1 MNRQHLQRFLPLTLI
16 ALLALLVRFLTIPTV
31 FGTSPLR
38 FLGGDPYYHMR
49 LISYCAENF
58 PQFLSTDSYVNY
70 PIGYTIGWP
79 PLFDQIVAGCA
90 VILGFG
96 SPSQGLVEVVG
107 ALFPAL
113 VGVCTVVVVYALT
126 KLVFNRE
133 GVALA
138 AAGLLALLPAHITF
152 SQVGFIDHHVWEI
165 FILSLILLAVVI
177 GLKNPRRCLESG
189 AACGVLFAVAVY
201 SFPSAPIVIGTVA
214 LLFVL
219 LFLFCQG
226 TGKDTTGLFL
236 VSGGGFLLSGLLT
249 LCGNAV
255 FFDISSFARKLS
267 MFQPALLFTLF
278 GVMMVLFVFARLVG
292 SRPWYFYSG
301 PVVAMGL
308 VGYLF
313 QDMIP
318 GISSVVHEGLS
329 YLSGGG
335 SLTVIMEA
343 ESFFIGRTEGFELSM
358 MYTYFGF
365 VLLFALA
372 GLGVYLYRVRS
383 GADETAVLLGGL
395 LIAGCILA
403 GFQSRFVTFLGIP
416 AAIWAGYLLVISL
429 EQTGVWE
436 VLCERLNHIFKGD
449 GVFSVK
455 GDADTKKEQKKS
467 ISKSRSKKSR
477 PSTASSS
484 SPRSSLSA
492 VSVLAACVICVLVI
506 GPVAVEAFSGVSTG
520 GTPDDDW
527 WGAYLFLKTETPVTS
542 YYDNPVENP
551 EYGVLSFWDKG
562 NQVLYVS
569 ERPVVTNNFQV
580 GIYDCY
586 DFYLSDD
593 VNTSLAILDKRKV
606 NYVITESGMVGY
618 STMYHYL
625 TTRVNDPA
633 LKGMSLAEAPQ
644 ERLKDALIDSTYFKL
659 HYLDGEGLP
668 QFTLVYA
675 SDSIVDRENEVK
687 VYRYDG

>member
-1 MNRQHLQRFLPLTLI
+1 MNRQHLQRFIPLTLI
-16 ALLALLVRFLTIPTV
+16 ALLALLVRLLTIPTV

-90 VILGFG
+90 VVLGFG
-96 SPSQGLVEVVG
+96 SPSQGLVELVG
-107 ALFPAL
+107 ALFPAI
-113 VGVCTVVVVYALT
+113 VGVCTVVVVYVLT

-165 FILSLILLAVVI
+165 FILSLILLAVVV
-177 GLKNPRRCLESG
+177 GLKHPRRCLEAG

-255 FFDISSFARKLS
+255 FFEISSFARKLS
-267 MFQPALLFTLF
+267 LFQPAFLFALF
-278 GVMMVLFVFARLVG
+278 GVMVILFVFARLVG
-292 SRPWYFYSG
+292 SRPWYFYFG
-301 PVVAMGL
+301 PVVVLGL
-308 VGYLF
+308 LSYLF

-318 GISSVVHEGLS
+318 GIPSVVRQGFS

-335 SLTVIMEA
+335 SLSVIMEA

-372 GLGVYLYRVRS
+372 GLVVYLYRARS
-383 GADETAVLLGGL
+383 GADETAILLGGL

-416 AAIWAGYLLVISL
+416 AAIWAGYLLVVCL
-429 EQTGVWE
+429 EWTGVWQ
-436 VLCERLNHIFKGD
+436 VVCERLKRMCNGD
-449 GVFSVK
+449 LGA
-455 GDADTKKEQKKS
+455 ADNTHDQGRKS
-467 ISKSRSKKSR
+467 PSSKSRSKKSR
-477 PSTASSS
+477 NTMASPSS
-484 SPRSSLSA
+484 RSSLSA

-506 GPVAVEAFSGVSTG
+506 GPVAVNAFSGVSTG

-527 WGAYLFLKTETPVTS
+527 WGAYLFLKSETPVTS

-551 EYGVLSFWDKG
+551 EYSVLSFWDKG
-562 NQVLYVS
+562 NQVLYVG

-580 GIYDCY
+580 GISDCY
-586 DFYLSDD
+586 KFYLSDD
-593 VNTSLAILDKRKV
+593 VNASLAVLDKRKV
-606 NYVITESGMVGY
+606 TYVITESGMVGY

-625 TTRVNDPA
+625 TTLVNDPA
-633 LKGMSLAEAPQ
+633 LKGMTLADVPQ
-644 ERLKDALIDSTYFKL
+644 ERLKDALMDSTYFKL